1 VSVKVTLT
9 IPKQPSPI
17 VKNATI
23 DLIDPGTTKS
33 VILREFGEVPIGE
46 PVSVQVAVQPVQ
58 GETNKG
64 NNSAEFPVIF
74 SLAAP

>member
-1 VSVKVTLT
+1 
-9 IPKQPSPI
+9 
-17 VKNATI
+17 
-23 DLIDPGTTKS
+23 